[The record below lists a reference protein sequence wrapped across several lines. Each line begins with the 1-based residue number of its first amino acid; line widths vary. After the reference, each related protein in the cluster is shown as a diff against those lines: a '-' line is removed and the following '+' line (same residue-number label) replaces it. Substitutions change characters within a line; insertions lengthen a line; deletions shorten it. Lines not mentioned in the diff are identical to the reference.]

1 MFIAKRT
8 ERDGILIAYEGE
20 AMSEQEAVRR
30 GLLKDEPAKAE
41 PKKAPAKKAPAKK
54 TTARK
59 APAKKAAPKK
69 AKED

>member
-20 AMSEQEAVRR
+20 CMSEQEAVRR
-30 GLLKDEPAKAE
+30 GLLTEQPAKAE
-41 PKKAPAKKAPAKK
+41 PKKAPAK
-54 TTARK
+54 RK
-59 APAKKAAPKK
+59 APAKKAPAKK

>member
-30 GLLKDEPAKAE
+30 GLLKDEPAE
-41 PKKAPAKKAPAKK
+41 PKKAPARKAPAKKATARKAPAKKAPAKK
-54 TTARK
+54 
-59 APAKKAAPKK
+59 

>member
-30 GLLKDEPAKAE
+30 GLLTEQPAKAE
-41 PKKAPAKKAPAKK
+41 PKKAPAK
-54 TTARK
+54 RK
-59 APAKKAAPKK
+59 APAKKAPAKK
-69 AKED
+69 KED

>member
-20 AMSEQEAVRR
+20 AMSEGEAVRR
-30 GLLKDEPAKAE
+30 GLIPEPE
-41 PKKAPAKKAPAKK
+41 PEPVKKPAAKK
-54 TTARK
+54 TTTRK

-69 AKED
+69 AKEA

>member
-20 AMSEQEAVRR
+20 AMSEGEAVRR
-30 GLLKDEPAKAE
+30 GLIPEPE
-41 PKKAPAKKAPAKK
+41 PVKKPAAKK
-54 TTARK
+54 TTTRK

-69 AKED
+69 AKEA

>member
-30 GLLKDEPAKAE
+30 GLLTEQPAKAE
-41 PKKAPAKKAPAKK
+41 PKKAPAK
-54 TTARK
+54 RK
-59 APAKKAAPKK
+59 APAKKAPAKK

>member
-30 GLLKDEPAKAE
+30 GLLTEQPAKAE
-41 PKKAPAKKAPAKK
+41 PEKAPAKKAPAKK
-54 TTARK
+54 VATRK
-59 APAKKAAPKK
+59 APAKKAPAEK
-69 AKED
+69 KED

>member
-30 GLLKDEPAKAE
+30 GLLTEQPAEAE
-41 PKKAPAKKAPAKK
+41 PKKAPAKRKAPAKKAPAKK
-54 TTARK
+54 
-59 APAKKAAPKK
+59 
-69 AKED
+69 KED